1 MGDSWNLVLLKWLVL
16 LGSMPIWLP
25 FAKALWSEFMLAMRP
40 EGGLFGPIP
49 SPVERKRIDEQ
60 MLREEPRQIHETLA
74 HARATK
80 FGDKSAAGQGEAV
93 PAKGGGQRAGPQ
105 SGSHR
110 KPFSGR

>member
-49 SPVERKRIDEQ
+49 SPVERKRIEEE

-74 HARATK
+74 HARQTK
-80 FGDKSAAGQGEAV
+80 FGGRSAAGKAEAA
-93 PAKGGGQRAGPQ
+93 PTQRGASRAGPQ
-105 SGSHR
+105 SGGQR
-110 KPFSGR
+110 KPFSSR